1 MLATEI
7 LGSAV
12 ARSWRS
18 LLLVGV
24 WRYGMLKLLRRRLR
38 GSARVVGVDDLALAE
53 GVVLG
58 IFGHGEDGKCQED
71 GGSQVLSI
79 GRACAGLRSTWGTLG
94 SVFVGRPVADD

>member
-38 GSARVVGVDDLALAE
+38 GSVRVVGVDDLALAE
-53 GVVLG
+53 GMVLG
-58 IFGHGEDGKCQED
+58 IFGHGEDGKMP
-71 GGSQVLSI
+71 
-79 GRACAGLRSTWGTLG
+79 GRWRIAGAIYRTSMRR
-94 SVFVGRPVADD
+94 VKEYVGHVEVDVRWSASG